1 MLVYLAS
8 EDTTHM
14 SRTKRDV
21 FPARPN
27 GQPGA
32 WPDCQQPQ
40 RATPPVTPTPA
51 PAPAPA
57 TRP

>member
-8 EDTTHM
+8 EDTVPM
-14 SRTKRDV
+14 PRGKRDV
-21 FPARPN
+21 FPPRPN

-40 RATPPVTPTPA
+40 RTTPPLVPPAA
-51 PAPAPA
+51 PAVPA
-57 TRP
+57 RP